1 MNYGEYLHIQSQ
13 LERMDDFHPK
23 AFDEI
28 SKDSKKLL
36 SSMLLYDA
44 DDENYPTSI
53 KDFYNDQIA
62 NNTKLQGAMLDAAQ
76 EVYDQLKAGD
86 VREDMKDT
94 ISFLGN

>member
-1 MNYGEYLHIQSQ
+1 MNYIEYLHIQSQ

-28 SKDSKKLL
+28 NEDSKKLL
-36 SSMLLYDA
+36 SSTFLYDA
-44 DDENYPTSI
+44 DDENYPKSI
-53 KDFYNDQIA
+53 KDFYNDRIA
-62 NNTKLQGAMLDAAQ
+62 NDTKLQEVMLDAAQ
-76 EVYDQLKAGD
+76 EVYDRLKSGD